1 MRWVKN
7 MLLVLVTLALAATGA
22 AMPLVASRL
31 QDARQAGSE
40 IRSFDPFVLT
50 LEKKGELSRIL
61 RFLSENPDCD
71 FIEDALENARMSEA
85 EAVDAARQ
93 AVILLA
99 QYKLISPEVMSA
111 ALESAAAGIEGPS
124 AITACVALPYD
135 TQAPSFVIWIVY
147 WESLEI
153 LIYLDDASGKAY
165 QISISDGIWPF
176 TGEKFDGNSA
186 SVGRSREEMYAQA
199 ENWGRFLE
207 EYYEVQFRD
216 FVKDESYDSFPPVF
230 LLYIDL
236 EDGKDWLPMKLYF
249 YDDFTRLY
257 PAHAE

>member
-22 AMPLVASRL
+22 AMPLITSRL
-31 QDARQAGSE
+31 QDARQAGAE
-40 IRSFDPFVLT
+40 IRSFDSFVLT

-61 RFLSENPDCD
+61 RFLSENQNYHFDNAP
-71 FIEDALENARMSEA
+71 ENARMSEA
-85 EAVDAARQ
+85 EAVDAARE

-99 QYKLISPEVMSA
+99 QYKLISPEVMGA

-124 AITACVALPYD
+124 AFMARIVSSADP
-135 TQAPSFVIWIVY
+135 QAPSFVTWIVY
-147 WESLEI
+147 WESLDI
-153 LIYLDDASGKAY
+153 RIDLDDASGKAY

-176 TGEKFDGNSA
+176 DKDKFNKNTA
-186 SVGRSREEMYAQA
+186 SVGRSIEDMYAQA

-207 EYYEVQFRD
+207 EYYEVKFMD
-216 FVKDESYDSFPPVF
+216 YAEDESLDYFTPVF

-249 YDDFTRLY
+249 YDDLIWLLPNY
-257 PAHAE
+257 AE